1 MSAGIELSV
10 ELYGS
15 PVATLRGSAWRFAD
29 LQFSPRHAVFGVVGG
44 GG

>member
-15 PVATLRGSAWRFAD
+15 PVAALHGAAWRSTD
-29 LQFSPRHAVFGVVGG
+29 LQF
-44 GG
+44 